1 MKKIMNNTLRKL
13 ADNYMGAGLL
23 SKQNILDTD
32 AQGGEEMNVATSYE
46 LSPTEVKG
54 LRSRAASRITRQEIQ
69 NQINLEDIIS
79 WADQNLACEQDF
91 RDESV
96 EIDIDWFNQF
106 SKYAM
111 GVSSD
116 VMKKGW
122 AKVLATEI
130 RNPNSF
136 SLRTLNLM
144 SMLSR
149 QEAET
154 IRKLAKYVVYSS
166 SEKEA
171 YILNSKQIEEIEF
184 DDILLLGELK
194 LIDSSSELG
203 LTIKRL
209 DEGDFN
215 CLFRNRKVGLFFNTE
230 KDQMFFRIYK
240 LTTTGVEL
248 MKLNND
254 VNVNIEYLKE
264 YAESLTKI
272 DKTMNITCSDI
283 LNLSENNVDLDEQHP
298 YFRIGPKYADNKQ

>member
-1 MKKIMNNTLRKL
+1 MKKILNNTLRRL
-13 ADNYMGAGLL
+13 ADNYMGDGML
-23 SKQNILDTD
+23 SKQILLDTD
-32 AQGGEEMNVATSYE
+32 AHGGEKITVANAYE
-46 LSPTEVKG
+46 QSPTEIRELK
-54 LRSRAASRITRQEIQ
+54 SRAISRITRQEIQ

-79 WADQNLACEQDF
+79 WADQNLACEQDSH
-91 RDESV
+91 DEI
-96 EIDIDWFNQF
+96 EGIDIDWFNQF

-111 GVSSD
+111 GVSGD

-122 AKVLATEI
+122 AKVLASEI

-215 CLFRNRKVGLFFNTE
+215 CLFRNRNVGLFFNTE

-254 VNVNIEYLKE
+254 VDVSIEYLKE
-264 YAESLTKI
+264 YAESLSKI

-298 YFRIGPKYADNKQ
+298 YFRIGPKFADKKQ

>member
-1 MKKIMNNTLRKL
+1 MLYIVAVRKKH
-13 ADNYMGAGLL
+13 
-23 SKQNILDTD
+23 
-32 AQGGEEMNVATSYE
+32 
-46 LSPTEVKG
+46 
-54 LRSRAASRITRQEIQ
+54 
-69 NQINLEDIIS
+69 
-79 WADQNLACEQDF
+79 
-91 RDESV
+91 
-96 EIDIDWFNQF
+96 
-106 SKYAM
+106 
-111 GVSSD
+111 
-116 VMKKGW
+116 
-122 AKVLATEI
+122 
-130 RNPNSF
+130 
-136 SLRTLNLM
+136 
-144 SMLSR
+144 
-149 QEAET
+149 
-154 IRKLAKYVVYSS
+154 
-166 SEKEA
+166 
-171 YILNSKQIEEIEF
+171 ILNSKQIEEIEF